1 MEYTEYTIKK
11 AITNTKR
18 TDIFN
23 NIENIKNTDRSIHFE
38 TEGNPLCI
46 EIEFKPVIIKE
57 IHLGIMTSAKIDIKG
72 RYRGMDVI
80 KVLINKTE
88 KVETIIKAVI
98 YKDSQFVNVRII

>member
-1 MEYTEYTIKK
+1 
-11 AITNTKR
+11 
-18 TDIFN
+18 
-23 NIENIKNTDRSIHFE
+23 
-38 TEGNPLCI
+38 
-46 EIEFKPVIIKE
+46 
-57 IHLGIMTSAKIDIKG
+57 MTSAKIDIKG